1 MHDEISF
8 SIRQVDRSMHIKALV
23 MITVAICGLS
33 PVLTACVVMPF
44 PVVPEEDLFAEE
56 RVQFIELGI
65 TIRDQIQKEFGAA
78 SLSRMNGDLAVYG
91 QARTVGGVFAGTL
104 AGTGGVA
111 PIEKKSTLI
120 VQYDNDDTV
129 TRADI
134 LRGKKEC
141 TEDGLC
147 IEAQF
152 DWQDTGTLMEHES
165 VLTQAVILSSGAED
179 NLAKQFAT
187 TAEGCR
193 VYLYSTGAD
202 KFLMASSPAIGRTAI
217 TQRGYL
223 IWANEPGSVEFHA
236 WRWDDRA
243 EVRMDCEA
251 HGLVFVNLHLKSRY
265 GHEPPEILLGNET
278 GGKAEIMGRS
288 LILH

>member
-1 MHDEISF
+1 M
-8 SIRQVDRSMHIKALV
+8 M
-23 MITVAICGLS
+23 TVATCALS
-33 PVLTACVVMPF
+33 PGLTACVVLPF

-56 RVQFIELGI
+56 RVQIIEPGI
-65 TIRDQIQKEFGAA
+65 TTRDQIQQQFGAA
-78 SLSRMNGDLAVYG
+78 ALSRMNGDLVVYG
-91 QARTVGGVFAGTL
+91 QARTVAGVFAGTL
-104 AGTGGVA
+104 IGTGGVA
-111 PIEKKSTLI
+111 PIERKSTLI

-134 LRGKKEC
+134 LRGAKEC

-165 VLTQAVILSSGAED
+165 VLTQAVVLSSGAD
-179 NLAKQFAT
+179 DHLAKQFAT

-193 VYLYSTGAD
+193 IYLYSTGAD

-223 IWANEPGSVEFHA
+223 IWANEPGSVEIHA
-236 WRWDDRA
+236 WRWDDWA
-243 EVRMDCEA
+243 EIAIDCSP
-251 HGLVFVNLHLKSRY
+251 HGLHFVDLHLKSRY

-278 GGKAEIMGRS
+278 GGKAEIMARS